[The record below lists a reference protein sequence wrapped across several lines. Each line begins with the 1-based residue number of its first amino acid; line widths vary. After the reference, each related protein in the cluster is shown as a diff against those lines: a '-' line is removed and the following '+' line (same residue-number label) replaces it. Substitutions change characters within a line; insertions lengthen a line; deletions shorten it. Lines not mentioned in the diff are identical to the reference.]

1 MARSPVFHE
10 PRSWRPVIVGLLAF
24 IPIGGCSRRGGM
36 PTAYPVTGTVM
47 VDSEPLNEGAIT
59 FDPADGKG
67 GVYGGPIS
75 SGRYDV
81 KVAEGPKKVS
91 ILGMKHL
98 GAIGP
103 DGKPMASQFLPQQ
116 YTDGSELTAT
126 IEPRRN
132 EVSFELSTKK

>member
-1 MARSPVFHE
+1 MFHE
-10 PRSWRPVIVGLLAF
+10 LRSWWPVIVGLLA
-24 IPIGGCSRRGGM
+24 IMPLGGCSRRGAM
-36 PTAYPVTGTVM
+36 PAAYPVTGTVM
-47 VDSEPLNEGAIT
+47 VDGEPLNEGAIT

-81 KVAEGPKKVS
+81 KVAAGPKKVS
-91 ILGMKHL
+91 IHGMKQL

-103 DGKPMASQFLPQQ
+103 DGKPMASQFLPTK
-116 YTDGSELTAT
+116 YTNGTELTAT

-132 EVSFELSTKK
+132 ELSFELSTKKESGGK

>member
-1 MARSPVFHE
+1 MFHDF
-10 PRSWRPVIVGLLAF
+10 RFRRFAILGLLA
-24 IPIGGCSRRGGM
+24 IMPLGGCSRRGAM
-36 PTAYPVTGTVM
+36 PAAYPVTGTVM
-47 VDSEPLNEGAIT
+47 VDGEPLNEGAIT

-81 KVAEGPKKVS
+81 KVAAGAKKVS
-91 ILGMKHL
+91 IHGMKQL

-103 DGKPMASQFLPQQ
+103 DGKPMASQFLPQK
-116 YTDGSELTAT
+116 YTDGRELTAT

-132 EVSFELSTKK
+132 ELSFELSTKKESGGK

>member
-1 MARSPVFHE
+1 MFHKCCL
-10 PRSWRPVIVGLLAF
+10 WRLAILGLLAI
-24 IPIGGCSRRGGM
+24 IPLAGCSRRGAM
-36 PTAYPVTGTVM
+36 PATHPVTGAVM
-47 VDSEPLNEGAIT
+47 VDGEPLNEGAIT

-81 KVAEGPKKVS
+81 KVAAGPKQVS
-91 ILGMKHL
+91 IYGMKHL

-103 DGKPMASQFLPQQ
+103 DGKPMASQFLPQR

-132 EVSFELSTKK
+132 ELSFDLSTKKESGGK

>member
-1 MARSPVFHE
+1 MFHD
-10 PRSWRPVIVGLLAF
+10 PRFRRFAILGLLAI
-24 IPIGGCSRRGGM
+24 IPLAGCSRRGAM
-36 PTAYPVTGTVM
+36 PATHPVTGTVM
-47 VDSEPLNEGAIT
+47 VDGEPLNEGAIT

-81 KVAEGPKKVS
+81 KVAAGPKKVS
-91 ILGMKHL
+91 IYGMKQL

-103 DGKPMASQFLPQQ
+103 DGKPMASQFLPQR

-132 EVSFELSTKK
+132 ELSFELSTTKQAAGK